1 MNKQRVI
8 RKYTKR
14 PPAPSNMRRNILII
28 GLLFSIFIGGS
39 SVYISKNFDISP
51 LAFYANL
58 ANPNLRYVTIPAGLR
73 KEEIAERFAKVLPW
87 GEAEIEQFMKTGP
100 SDPERGILDGYYM
113 PGSYWV
119 KLTDKGDD
127 VALMMMKN
135 FNKIVG
141 ENIDQLKKAQKNS
154 SKSSMV
160 NIDTAVRIAS
170 LIQKEAAG
178 GKDAKIISGI
188 IWNRLF
194 SGMTLDIDATLQ
206 YAKGNEEDWWPMPK
220 SEDKKIVS
228 PFNTYKNKGLPPTAI
243 ANPSWKMIEAALNPT
258 KTDCVFYIH
267 DNRRGFH
274 CAKTYE
280 AHKQNI
286 QRYLVG
292 SK

>member
-1 MNKQRVI
+1 MAKQKLTS
-8 RKYTKR
+8 KYTSKVK
-14 PPAPSNMRRNILII
+14 MRKKILVLALFVSVSFGASSLYII
-28 GLLFSIFIGGS
+28 NHL
-39 SVYISKNFDISP
+39 DISP
-51 LAFYANL
+51 FVFYANM
-58 ANPNLRYVTIPAGLR
+58 ANPNMRYVTIPPGLR
-73 KEEIAERFAKVLPW
+73 KEEIAERFARVLPW
-87 GEAEIEQFMKTGP
+87 GEQEIEQFMQTGP
-100 SDPERGILDGYYM
+100 SDSYRGLLDGYFM

-119 KLTDKGDD
+119 RLTDKGDD
-127 VALMMMKN
+127 VALMMMRN

-141 ENIDQLKKAQKNS
+141 ENIETLKSAQKRNP
-154 SKSSMV
+154 KSSMV

-178 GKDAKIISGI
+178 GKDARVISGI

-206 YAKGNEEDWWPMPK
+206 YAKGDEENWWPKPK
-220 SEDKKIVS
+220 SEDKKIDS

-267 DNRRGFH
+267 DNNRRFH

-286 QRYLVG
+286 NRYLIG
-292 SK
+292 NR